1 MSTHP
6 VKGTSRG
13 VGYTLTL
20 NMPEGTATKP
30 PHRPP
35 FAFEASARFNAQRF
49 FVAAMIAFLP
59 AAESFRL
66 GLEATSD
73 AAPSAAFLAAH
84 LFRCASA
91 IRFLPAAL
99 TFRRLRPGSG
109 VAAGPALPPV
119 NRCRISDMCAS
130 MRCF

>member
-1 MSTHP
+1 LEAAA
-6 VKGTSRG
+6 
-13 VGYTLTL
+13 LT
-20 NMPEGTATKP
+20 
-30 PHRPP
+30 
-35 FAFEASARFNAQRF
+35 NAQRF
-49 FVAAMIAFLP
+49 FVASTILFRP
-59 AAESFRL
+59 AALSFRF
-66 GLEATSD
+66 GLPLSD
-73 AAPSAAFLAAH
+73 LETAGAAPDRFLAAH